1 MEDVSEDGD
10 SVSMWKEWFVSANYK
25 QTVLCYCAGLQVSFY
40 VSDVR
45 EAFRRAY
52 TLGKVY
58 ICSEV

>member
-1 MEDVSEDGD
+1 MEDMSEDGD
-10 SVSMWKEWFVSANYK
+10 SVSIWKECVVSANHK

-52 TLGKVY
+52 ALAKV
-58 ICSEV
+58 CMCFEV